1 MEEGNGK
8 SVYSNIQTFEH
19 FLTPNS
25 LTLNSITLNSITPP
39 LLILS
44 FELLRNRQIFD
55 TISVKKE
62 MVQK

>member
-25 LTLNSITLNSITPP
+25 LTLNSITPP